1 MRRRLAL
8 MYLVGIFFSYKI
20 TLELIDL
27 ADTNRLWLC
36 QKCRIY
42 LAINL

>member
-8 MYLVGIFFSYKI
+8 MYLVGIFFYKI

-27 ADTNRLWLC
+27 ANTNRLWLC